1 MKKISSVIFIF
12 LFLINYSQIRDDIT
26 YLNGEWEIIYDYNN
40 IGKSESYNT
49 NEGFSKGKI
58 ENISVPSVWERFKK
72 DYEGVVYY
80 RTSFKVNKDKI
91 GSKIHLNFNA
101 SNYITEVFLNDNS
114 VGFHEGGFS
123 PFSFNIEHIID
134 FDTENVLIVKVMGPI
149 TIQDKVIDG
158 IGQMETPQ
166 WRGSYT
172 GGIWQDVFLS
182 YTAQTHIKDVFITGN
197 FKNGEI
203 EVINEITNGLG
214 DGLYK
219 LTYNVNQNQK
229 FEEFLK

>member
-58 ENISVPSVWERFKK
+58 ENIAVPSVWERFKK

-80 RTSFKVNKDKI
+80 RTSFKVNKDKM

-101 SNYITEVFLNDNS
+101 SNYITEVFLNNNS

-134 FDTENVLIVKVMGPI
+134 FDSENVLIVKVMGPI

-182 YTAQTHIKDVFITGN
+182 CLLYTSPSPRDR
-197 FKNGEI
+197 
-203 EVINEITNGLG
+203 
-214 DGLYK
+214 
-219 LTYNVNQNQK
+219 QK
-229 FEEFLK
+229 SRMPSSA